1 LLNRESWAVFCC
13 PAQGSLCAIR
23 TRRLELGKLTEIR
36 WHGRAGQGIVT
47 AGELLAESALKHDMY
62 FQAFPDYGPERM
74 GAPIKSYTRISDE
87 PIDVHYQILNPEIV
101 VVVNPNLLGVENVTE
116 GLVENGILIVNS
128 PESPAN
134 IRALVGL
141 ENSKIKVFTVDA
153 TGIALEA
160 LKRDIPATIMLGA
173 IVRASGVVDLHDAV
187 EVVKEKLG
195 EKLRGEVVDANVK
208 ALHRAYDE
216 VKEG

>member
-1 LLNRESWAVFCC
+1 
-13 PAQGSLCAIR
+13 
-23 TRRLELGKLTEIR
+23 LGKLTEIR

-47 AGELLAESALKHDMY
+47 AGELLAESALKDDMY

-87 PIDVHYQILNPEIV
+87 PIDVHYQILNPEVV
-101 VVVNPNLLGVENVTE
+101 VVVNPNLLGVVDVAE
-116 GLVENGILIVNS
+116 GLAEDGVVIVNS
-128 PESPAN
+128 PESPAR
-134 IRALVGL
+134 IRARLGL
-141 ENSKIKVFTVDA
+141 EGSKVRVFTVDA
-153 TGIALEA
+153 TGIALET

-173 IVRASGVVDLHDAV
+173 IIRASELVDLNGTV

-195 EKLRGEVVDANVK
+195 AKLRGEIVDANVK
-208 ALHRAYDE
+208 ALRRAYDE